1 MENKTSDKI
10 YKENV
15 KFEVIKIDFTEK
27 TVKSK
32 IEDINKKQEEILNR
46 KVVDVERLNDVV
58 LL

>member
-15 KFEVIKIDFTEK
+15 KFEVIKIDFSEK